1 MGWVSLAAFL
11 VLRLHRLSGGPMSGD
26 GRLTIQAKISRS
38 AWWPAIVPQFIDFV
52 PFRRERVGVS
62 RRWAKWQTIS

>member
-1 MGWVSLAAFL
+1 
-11 VLRLHRLSGGPMSGD
+11 MSGD